1 MLSFEDDIDVSD
13 EDYVED
19 QQKTIKTEN
28 LKDISEQNFEEN
40 KIMFKNKEQYKER
53 NKKRLGFV
61 NDLGRIIT
69 KLKN

>member
-13 EDYVED
+13 DDYVED